1 MLTFL
6 NIVGGVLIF
15 IIGFTLGIATG
26 ISRDN
31 QDLWN
36 QYEPEE
42 DIWDDEWI

>member
-26 ISRDN
+26 IS
-31 QDLWN
+31 
-36 QYEPEE
+36 
-42 DIWDDEWI
+42 WD